1 MKKSLKYV
9 LLAAVAGVTVTTA
22 LWLKKQYNKLMKNTY
37 ELKSFLVKKASLQ
50 SVTFSVVYAYNN
62 NTDIDINLVGQEYK
76 IYVDDRFITTIKSDA
91 PVVLKANAISDIPL
105 DITIDPKDMF
115 YKFKDNLL
123 TALTQ
128 KQKLKIRMESTFRVK
143 LGIFT
148 IPVPYPY
155 EWTQTFPAILSVKK

>member
-1 MKKSLKYV
+1 MKKSFKYV

-37 ELKSFLVKKASLQ
+37 ELKSFIVKKASFK

-62 NTDIDINLVGQEYK
+62 TTDIDINLVGQEYK
-76 IYVDDRFITTIKSDA
+76 IYVDDRFITTIKSDV
-91 PVVLKANAISDIPL
+91 PVVLKANSISDIPL

-128 KQKLKIRMESTFRVK
+128 KQKLKIKMDSTFRVK

-155 EWTQTFPAILSVKK
+155 EWTQTFPAILGK

>member
-1 MKKSLKYV
+1 MKKSYKYI

-22 LWLKKQYNKLMKNTY
+22 LWLRKQYGKLMKNTY
-37 ELKSFLVKKASLQ
+37 ELKSFLIKKASLQ
-50 SVTFSVVYAYNN
+50 SITFSVVYAYNN

-76 IYVDDRFITTIKSDA
+76 IYVDDRYITTIKSDV

-105 DITIDPKDMF
+105 DITIDPKDMY
-115 YKFKDNLL
+115 YKFKDNLFK
-123 TALTQ
+123 ALTQ

-155 EWTQTFPAILSVKK
+155 EWTQTIPAILGK

>member
-1 MKKSLKYV
+1 MKKSFKYV

-37 ELKSFLVKKASLQ
+37 ELKSFIVKKASLK

-62 NTDIDINLVGQEYK
+62 TTDIDINLVGQEYK
-76 IYVDDRFITTIKSDA
+76 IYVDDRFITTIKSDT
-91 PVVLKANAISDIPL
+91 PVVLKANSISDIPL

-128 KQKLKIRMESTFRVK
+128 KQKLKIKMESTFRVK

-155 EWTQTFPAILSVKK
+155 EWTQTFPAILGK

>member
-1 MKKSLKYV
+1 MKKNWKYIA
-9 LLAAVAGVTVTTA
+9 LAAVAGITVTTG
-22 LWLKKQYNKLMKNTY
+22 LWLKKQYDKLMKNTY
-37 ELKSFLVKKASLQ
+37 ELKSFVVKSASMK
-50 SVTFSVVYAYNN
+50 SVTFSVVYAYVN

-76 IYVDDRFITTIKSDA
+76 IYVDDRFITTIKSDV
-91 PVVLKANAISDIPL
+91 PVILKANATSDIPL
-105 DITIDPKDMF
+105 DITVDPRDMF

-123 TALTQ
+123 KALTQ

-155 EWTQTFPAILSVKK
+155 EWTQTIPAILGK

>member
-1 MKKSLKYV
+1 MNKKWKYV
-9 LLAAVAGVTVTTA
+9 LLAAVAGVTVTTGI
-22 LWLKKQYNKLMKNTY
+22 WLKKQYGKLMKNTY
-37 ELKSFLVKKASLQ
+37 ELKSFVVKKASLQ

-62 NTDIDINLVGQEYK
+62 TTDIDINLVSQEYK
-76 IYVDDRFITTIKSDA
+76 IYVDDRYITTIKSDI

-105 DITIDPKDMF
+105 DITVDPRDMF

-123 TALTQ
+123 KALSQ
-128 KQKLKIRMESTFRVK
+128 KQKLKIKMDSTFRVK

-155 EWTQTFPAILSVKK
+155 EWTQTFPAILGK

>member
-1 MKKSLKYV
+1 MKKNWKYIA
-9 LLAAVAGVTVTTA
+9 LAAVAGITVTTGI
-22 LWLKKQYNKLMKNTY
+22 WLKKQYDKLMKNTY
-37 ELKSFLVKKASLQ
+37 ELKSFVVKSASMK
-50 SVTFSVVYAYNN
+50 SVTFSVVYAYVN

-76 IYVDDRFITTIKSDA
+76 IYVDDRFITTIKSDV
-91 PVVLKANAISDIPL
+91 PVILKANATSDIPL
-105 DITIDPKDMF
+105 DITVDPRDMF

-123 TALTQ
+123 KALTQ

-155 EWTQTFPAILSVKK
+155 EWTQTIPAILGK

>member
-1 MKKSLKYV
+1 MKKNWKYIA
-9 LLAAVAGVTVTTA
+9 LAAVAGITVTTGI
-22 LWLKKQYNKLMKNTY
+22 WLKKQYDKLMKNTY
-37 ELKSFLVKKASLQ
+37 ELKSFVVKSASMK
-50 SVTFSVVYAYNN
+50 SVTFSVVYAYVN

-76 IYVDDRFITTIKSDA
+76 IYVDDRFITTIKSDV
-91 PVVLKANAISDIPL
+91 PVILKANATSDIPL
-105 DITIDPKDMF
+105 DITVDPRDMF

-123 TALTQ
+123 KALTQ

-155 EWTQTFPAILSVKK
+155 EWTQTFPAILGK